1 MTLGDHGN
9 FYQLMFSIETISY
22 FVYTIELDGK
32 VIYVGQTKDIFG
44 RLRQYK
50 CVFLKRKCHNPKLQ
64 ELFDSGD
71 LQRATFDIVAMSAT
85 RREILKIENDFIGEH
100 RDTCL
105 NKYDTFSES
114 TRKKISTAARKMWT
128 DPKTRKNIISG
139 LSKKHTLT
147 SPEGIIYEF
156 SNSYETK
163 VFLEK
168 MGRHLH
174 KNDRKRI
181 GYQMLESCGENK
193 GWKMTID
200 GKRPPSK
207 WSRGILKTPN
217 GEEIP
222 INGKWELVNLNRE
235 KRLRMN
241 VNRLMRRGEWRGFTF
256 ISDVDKNKA

>member
-9 FYQLMFSIETISY
+9 FYQLMFNIETMSY

-50 CVFLKRKCHNPKLQ
+50 CVFINRKCHNPKLQ
-64 ELFDSGD
+64 GLFDAGD

-85 RREILKIENDFIGEH
+85 RREILKIENDFIEEH
-100 RDTCL
+100 RDTCF

-114 TRKKISTAARKMWT
+114 TRKKISVAARKMWMN
-128 DPKTRKNIISG
+128 PKTRKNIVTGI
-139 LSKKHTLT
+139 SKKHTLT
-147 SPEGIIYEF
+147 SPAGIVREF
-156 SNSYETK
+156 LNSYETK
-163 VFLEK
+163 TFLEK
-168 MGRHLH
+168 IGCHLH

-193 GWKMTID
+193 GWKMVIE

-207 WSRGILKTPN
+207 WSRGTLTTPT
-217 GEEIP
+217 GEEIS

-235 KRLRMN
+235 KKLRMN
-241 VNRLMRRGEWRGFTF
+241 VNRLIKSGHSRGFTF
-256 ISDVDKNKA
+256 VSDANKNKA